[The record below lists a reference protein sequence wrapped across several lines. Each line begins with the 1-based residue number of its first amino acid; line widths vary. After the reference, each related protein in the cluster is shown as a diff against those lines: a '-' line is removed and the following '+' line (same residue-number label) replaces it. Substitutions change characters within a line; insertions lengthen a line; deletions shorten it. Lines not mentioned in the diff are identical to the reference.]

1 MSEDTT
7 MQNPDGAVA
16 TIYTD
21 DTVPADLLSD
31 PTISVLDI
39 TESSAAAFAGLLQR
53 SLRNLSDEPPRYA
66 HFPWRETVVR
76 IPGPHTYRR
85 LRLDRNRHK
94 MTLGDLDRAA
104 SLRIG
109 IVGLSVGHSI
119 AMTLALEGLGG
130 ELRLA
135 DFDAL
140 ELTNLNRVPSS
151 VIDVDTNKAV
161 IAARRIAEIDPYV
174 RTICFTDGIS
184 TENIDEFIGGLDLVI
199 EECDSFDVKVLVRD
213 RCRELGIPVLMET
226 SDGGTLDVERFD
238 LDPQRPLFHG
248 LAGDLRAAD
257 LVGLDRAA
265 TTPLAVKVL
274 EPAKVTAAM
283 AASALE
289 LGQTVTA
296 WPQLGGDVLLG
307 GATVAAAVRRFVQGR
322 PLPSGRVR
330 FDRDAWLDG
339 LTDPIAATQPPSTD
353 PTPTDPTPTIAADPP
368 DVDSMSGPELLRY
381 AASRAPSAGNQQ
393 PWQIDADDQSVTIAL
408 DPTRTSILDV
418 DHRAS
423 ALAVGAAAYNA
434 RVAAASRGLSTRTQ
448 VVGAGDRLGV
458 RVALDGDDSPSADDA
473 PAVTDLSAVLDRH
486 TRRGPGDGSPMSG
499 DDAERVA
506 AAADTDRTRAIV
518 LTDRADIERYAAI
531 AARSDRIRFLTPEL
545 HREMFAELTDRPG
558 DPTGIDVESLALP
571 PAMQGMFDVIAR
583 PDVMALLDEWDAGE
597 ALGADAAA
605 RVMSSSALVIVVQD
619 SDDLAAYVNAGQITQ
634 QVWVT
639 AESLGFA
646 VHPVTPTFL
655 YATDDA
661 TARGL
666 SARHGDELVELR
678 RSMLTAWPLRE
689 GEVPTL
695 VLRLSRTDETPVPS
709 RREPAGRPA
718 TC

>member
-1 MSEDTT
+1 MSEDTI

-16 TIYTD
+16 TVYTD

-31 PTISVLDI
+31 PGIDVIDITISSEV
-39 TESSAAAFAGLLQR
+39 AYAGLLQR

-66 HFPWRETVVR
+66 YFPWRRTLVR
-76 IPGPHTYRR
+76 IPGPNTYRR

-94 MTLGDLDRAA
+94 MTLEEQDRAA

-119 AMTLALEGLGG
+119 ALTLTLEGLAG

-151 VIDVDTNKAV
+151 VVDVNTNKAI

-174 RTICFTDGIS
+174 QTHCFTDGIS
-184 TENIDEFIGGLDLVI
+184 PENIDEFVGGLDLVI
-199 EECDSFDVKVLVRD
+199 EECDSFDVKVMVRD

-238 LDPQRPLFHG
+238 LEPQRPLFHG
-248 LAGDLRAAD
+248 LAGDLQADD

-339 LTDPIAATQPPSTD
+339 LTDPVAAQSASSTAAPRPVVEPP
-353 PTPTDPTPTIAADPP
+353 ALEN
-368 DVDSMSGPELLRY
+368 MSGPDLVAY

-393 PWQIDADDQSVTIAL
+393 PWQIDTDEQMVTIWL
-408 DPTRTSILDV
+408 DPIRTSILDV
-418 DHRAS
+418 GHRAS
-423 ALAVGAAAYNA
+423 AVAVGAATYNA
-434 RVAAASRGLSTRTQ
+434 RVAAASRGLTAHTQ
-448 VVGAGDRLGV
+448 IIGAGDQLGV
-458 RVALDGDDSPSADDA
+458 QIAFDGAADA
-473 PAVTDLSAVLDRH
+473 PPAGTELSAMWART
-486 TRRGPGDGSPMSG
+486 TRRGPGDGTPMSTA
-499 DDAERVA
+499 DAGQVTA
-506 AAADTDRTRAIV
+506 AAETEHTRAIV
-518 LTDRADIERYAAI
+518 LTDRADIERYATL

-545 HREMFAELTDRPG
+545 HREMFAELTEDPD
-558 DPTGIDVESLALP
+558 DPTGIYVESLALP
-571 PAMQGMFDVIAR
+571 PAMKGMFEVLRR
-583 PDVMALLDEWDAGE
+583 PDVMALLDDLDAGE
-597 ALGADAAA
+597 VLGADAAA
-605 RVMSSSALVIVVQD
+605 RVVSSSALVIVVQD
-619 SDDLAAYVNAGQITQ
+619 SDDLATYVDAGQVTQ
-634 QVWVT
+634 QVWLT

-646 VHPVTPTFL
+646 VHPMTPTFL

-661 TARGL
+661 TTRGL
-666 SARHGDELVELR
+666 SERHGEELVELR
-678 RSMLTAWPLRE
+678 RSMLTTWPLRD
-689 GEVPTL
+689 GEVPTI
-695 VLRLSRTDETPVPS
+695 VLRLFRTDEAAVPS
-709 RREPAGRPA
+709 RRESAGQPA
-718 TC
+718 TR